1 MIGELVRYMVT
12 FEISLEP
19 APAAATTGRTEVT
32 ERLAASLGSSML
44 EDVRLLV
51 TELIT
56 NALRHGKLIP
66 GDRVS
71 VKASVD
77 EGVVRIEVT
86 DPGRDGEVEPREP
99 GARGG
104 GYGLYMVDQL
114 SQRWGVESN
123 EGTTV
128 WCELSPDPAR

>member
-1 MIGELVRYMVT
+1 MDA
-12 FEISLEP
+12 FEISLAP
-19 APAAATTGRTEVT
+19 APAAATTARTEVT
-32 ERLAASLGSSML
+32 EALAAILGQRVL

-56 NALRHGKLIP
+56 NSLRHGSLSP

-77 EGVVRIEVT
+77 DDVVRIEVT
-86 DPGRDGEVEPREP
+86 DPGRNGEIAPRDP
-99 GARGG
+99 GPRGG
-104 GYGLYMVDQL
+104 GYGLYLVEQL
-114 SQRWGVESN
+114 AKRWGVDRR

-128 WCELSPDPAR
+128 WCELAPDPSR